1 MYSADGIRT
10 EIVHHNTNCVL
21 MNKIGQY
28 KISVNL
34 KKKFANNLTT
44 FSQIYFFIC
53 SCLCNN

>member
-1 MYSADGIRT
+1 
-10 EIVHHNTNCVL
+10 

-44 FSQIYFFIC
+44 FSQIYFIYLSVYEILFVHVYVIIT
-53 SCLCNN
+53 SLIL